1 MSSDNY
7 KTNEG
12 SPYPLGAT
20 VSGSGVNFA
29 IYSQYAEKVEV
40 CLFDSSGTREMHRIE
55 LRERTEDV
63 WHIWIDEIGAGQK
76 YGYRV
81 YGAYDPKNGHRFNH
95 HKLLIDPYARQLTGE
110 FRWSSEHYAY
120 NLSDPSQDLSFDR
133 RNNARFMPKCVVVDN
148 HSPILP
154 VSNPVAWSDT
164 IIYETHV
171 KGYTKLHNRIAPE
184 LRGTYLGLAQPEVI
198 DYFLELG
205 ITAIEL
211 LPVHAFVDEH
221 FLTKRNLV
229 NYWGY
234 NTLNFFTPNLRY
246 MSGRQEDE
254 FRVMVEALHKAGL
267 EVIIDVV
274 YNHTAEGNHLGPT
287 LSFRGI
293 DNKSYYTLLASDARY
308 YVNDTGC
315 GNTVNV
321 KHPRV
326 LQMVMDSLRYWAHDM
341 GVDGFRFDLAPVL
354 GREAGGFDPHGG
366 FLDAVRQDPILN
378 TRKMIAEPWDI
389 GPGGYQLS
397 NFPPGWSEWNDRYR
411 DTIRRYWRG
420 DAAMLPEFARRIHG
434 SSDLF
439 EHNRRKPSASVNFI
453 TSHDGFTLRDIVS
466 YNQRH
471 NHANKEDNNDGHHS
485 NYSFN
490 FGVEGPTK
498 NKRIESL
505 RLQQQRNFLATLL
518 LSQGTPM
525 ILAGDEIG
533 HTQQGNNNAYCQ
545 DNEITWIDWGNLTE
559 SQWKLRDFVSNVIRI
574 RREFPLL
581 RSRFYIHKPEDQII
595 KAGYNIHWYNQDGQ
609 PMKSEEWSQPDA
621 ITLGWMLESVVN
633 ARCVHC
639 LLILYNAGD
648 ATQEFALPE
657 GWQWVVLLD
666 TTTEDGLPVERFVEL
681 ETRLKIH
688 EKSLIVLYGLSDNCG
703 IKDQGSSNPAD

>member
-1 MSSDNY
+1 MSSGKYRINDGY
-7 KTNEG
+7 
-12 SPYPLGAT
+12 PYPLGAT
-20 VSGSGVNFA
+20 VAGTGVNFA
-29 IYSQYAEKVEV
+29 LYSHHAEKVEL
-40 CLFDSSGTREMHRIE
+40 CLFDESGAREIARIE

-63 WHIWIDEIGAGQK
+63 WHVWVDEIKAGQF

-95 HKLLIDPYARQLTGE
+95 HKLLIDPYAKQLSGT

-133 RNNARFMPKCVVVDN
+133 RNNARFMPKSVVTDYQQPLQPMVN
-148 HSPILP
+148 PI
-154 VSNPVAWSDT
+154 AWNDT

-171 KGYTKLHNRIAPE
+171 RGYTKLQEKLPAE
-184 LRGTYLGLAQPEVI
+184 LRGTYLGLAQPSVI
-198 DYFLELG
+198 DYLVDLG
-205 ITAIEL
+205 ITSVEL

-221 FLTKRNLV
+221 FLVKRNLV

-234 NTLNFFTPNLRY
+234 NTLSFFSPHGSYLQGNGT
-246 MSGRQEDE
+246 QE
-254 FRVMVEALHKAGL
+254 FRTMVDALHEAGL
-267 EVIIDVV
+267 EVILDVV

-287 LSFRGI
+287 LCYRGI
-293 DNKSYYTLLASDARY
+293 DNKSYYSLQASDARY

-326 LQMVMDSLRYWAHDM
+326 LQMVMDSLRYWSHTM

-354 GREAGGFDPHGG
+354 GREASGFDPFGG
-366 FLDAVRQDPILN
+366 FFDAVRQDPVLN
-378 TRKMIAEPWDI
+378 LKKMIAEPWDI

-411 DTIRRYWRG
+411 DTVRRYWRG

-439 EHNRRKPSASVNFI
+439 EHNRRKPSASVNFV
-453 TSHDGFTLRDIVS
+453 TSHDGFNLCDLVS

-471 NHANKEDNNDGHHS
+471 NHANKEDNNDGHHT
-485 NYSFN
+485 NFSFN

-498 NKRIESL
+498 NQRIETL
-505 RLQQQRNFLATLL
+505 RKRQQRNFLATLL

-525 ILAGDEIG
+525 LLAGDEIG
-533 HTQQGNNNAYCQ
+533 HSQQGNNNAYCQ
-545 DNEITWIDWGNLTE
+545 DNETTWIDWASLGEN
-559 SQWKLRDFVSNVIRI
+559 QWKLRDFVRNVIRI

-581 RSRFYIHKPEDQII
+581 RSRFYIHKPEDQIK
-595 KAGYNIHWYNQDGQ
+595 KAGYNIHWYNQDGE
-609 PMKSEEWSQPDA
+609 PMKTEEWSRPDA
-621 ITLGWMLESVVN
+621 TTLGWMLESVVN

-639 LLILYNAGD
+639 LLILYNSGD
-648 ATQEFALPE
+648 EAQGFALPT

-666 TTTEDGLPVERFVEL
+666 TTTDDGLPEERFVEL
-681 ETRLKIH
+681 EKRLRVQD
-688 EKSLIVLYGLSDNCG
+688 KSMVVLYGLSNFCEIG
-703 IKDQGSSNPAD
+703 KDVPAATS